1 MYTYQGNSN
10 VNNMTLNDIPV
21 KGMSVVVFANVLAV
35 ETSILRFRASV
46 VPAFFVLG
54 IIVGIGFVTSPDFV
68 DSL

>member
-21 KGMSVVVFANVLAV
+21 KGISVVVFTNVLTV
-35 ETSILRFRASV
+35 EISILGFRALV
-46 VPAFFVLG
+46 VPAFVVSG